1 MIFMINNIN
10 FQMQLNTYVQLSSL
24 YASYLYGKVILHF
37 DGCYFSEG
45 FDLSYLFFLCYKQL
59 HKNLCWSK
67 SSIGVS
73 AIIICFHM
81 LREEALSYSDDMVAK
96 DPEDV
101 ANMPT

>member
-1 MIFMINNIN
+1 MDAILVKVLISATCFSFAISNCTRICVD
-10 FQMQLNTYVQLSSL
+10 LNP
-24 YASYLYGKVILHF
+24 
-37 DGCYFSEG
+37 
-45 FDLSYLFFLCYKQL
+45 
-59 HKNLCWSK
+59 
-67 SSIGVS
+67 IGVS